1 MTDGVQLPDTEPEPS
16 QLARARARSRR
27 GGALRLLLEGKGA
40 AKRRAVDV
48 MLGQSRAL
56 VAEEIA
62 TAILDSQHPAGPSA
76 DPLQRAR
83 GEQARMDAA
92 TARRIGNRSAS

>member
-1 MTDGVQLPDTEPEPS
+1 MTDGVQPPDTEPGPS
-16 QLARARARSRR
+16 QPQRARARSRR
-27 GGALRLLLEGKGA
+27 GAALRLLLEGKGA
-40 AKRRAVDV
+40 ARRRAVDV

>member
-1 MTDGVQLPDTEPEPS
+1 MTDGAQPPDTDPVPGQPE
-16 QLARARARSRR
+16 RAGARSRR
-27 GGALRLLLEGKGA
+27 GSALRLLLQGKGA
-40 AKRRAVDV
+40 AKQRAVDV
-48 MLGQSRAL
+48 MLGQNKAL

-62 TAILDSQHPAGPSA
+62 TAILDSQHAAGPSA

-83 GEQARMDAA
+83 SEQAQQDAA